1 MWTWVVPVW
10 EKCDKFNLVVSYN
23 KKPIM
28 FPRERGQWLMQMF
41 VAAGFSKEDLIRL
54 NMVHLQQ
61 QALFLEDV
69 LGTSG
74 KTLDPKGMIQRIE
87 DEWWS
92 TLVFPK
98 EKPPGDDLFCG
109 GWLSAKSS

>member
-54 NMVHLQQ
+54 NRV
-61 QALFLEDV
+61 
-69 LGTSG
+69 
-74 KTLDPKGMIQRIE
+74 
-87 DEWWS
+87 
-92 TLVFPK
+92 
-98 EKPPGDDLFCG
+98 
-109 GWLSAKSS
+109 